1 MKVGK
6 GTLGR
11 RKKKQEKM
19 VSFSYLLFL
28 DKNSTRSKLSL
39 LLLWLLHMMYT
50 IIIIIPYSNF
60 KTSNPLEHAK

>member
-11 RKKKQEKM
+11 KKQEKM